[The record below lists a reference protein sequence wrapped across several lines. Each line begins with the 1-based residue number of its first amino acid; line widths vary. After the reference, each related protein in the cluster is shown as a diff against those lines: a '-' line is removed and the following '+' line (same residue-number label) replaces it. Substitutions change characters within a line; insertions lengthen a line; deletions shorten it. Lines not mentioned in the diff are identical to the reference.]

1 MRTSEGKMLSN
12 GRLSCTGTSCVP
24 GLVIAGDPYA
34 SGVLLDLIGWAIVEG
49 AVVRAELPDLSVKQV
64 VVVPAISLYMLRSII
79 PNDPYYAQDKGRYS
93 GGFMPGVFIYRCG
106 FQGPSGS

>member
-1 MRTSEGKMLSN
+1 
-12 GRLSCTGTSCVP
+12 
-24 GLVIAGDPYA
+24 LVIAGDPYA

-49 AVVRAELPDLSVKQV
+49 AVVRAELPDLSVRYPSMMDRVDMAGEIRDGDEWRDTAQV